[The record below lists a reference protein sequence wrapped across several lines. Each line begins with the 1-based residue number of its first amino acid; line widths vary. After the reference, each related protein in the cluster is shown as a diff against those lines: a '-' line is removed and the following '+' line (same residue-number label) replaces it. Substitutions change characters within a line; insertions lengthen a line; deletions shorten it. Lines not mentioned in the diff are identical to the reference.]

1 MFDDLSILILD
12 IERATL
18 VNIHERGSF
27 CIDRLLLISLLSH
40 YRVSFQKQSCVL
52 LGLYDHQLRLRQ

>member
-27 CIDRLLLISLLSH
+27 CIDRLFTYFFAFPLPCFFSKAIMCASWS
-40 YRVSFQKQSCVL
+40 V
-52 LGLYDHQLRLRQ
+52 